1 MRADGQSTSASERGQ
16 TAILT
21 VSHNKRGFESLQS
34 KLRLLAGVIL
44 LCGGGMLAALSVAA
58 PLGSQARNERT
69 APMRSAA
76 TAAPGIISTV
86 AGGGRGDGAP
96 AAVASFDH
104 PHHVAIDSA
113 GNLYVVD
120 GGDSRVRKIDSA
132 TGTITN
138 YAGNGTFAFSG
149 DGGPATSTSLNVP
162 QGLAVDTAGDLYIAD
177 GFNGRIRKVDH
188 ITGIITT
195 VAGNGDLTGCGV
207 ADEGCPVV
215 GDGGPATSARL
226 FNPGGVAFDSAGNLY
241 IADNQN
247 YRVRKVDR
255 GTGII
260 TTVAGN
266 GKRGCV
272 NASGCDGGFSSNG
285 DDGPAIAA
293 FLIQAVDVAVDS
305 ADTLYISDSGSN
317 RIRKVDSLGIITTYA
332 GDGQAGFSGDG
343 GPATSASLNYPSG
356 IFVDGAGNL
365 YISDFVNGRIR
376 KVAAAASGDGT
387 HQITTVAGKA
397 GYCVGSFC
405 YFGFAGDGGPATEA
419 TLDKPVDMIVDPAGN
434 LFIAD
439 SFRNNRIRKVDSA
452 GIITTFAGGGAYY
465 PYRHSG
471 DGGPAIN
478 AGLNFPVA
486 PTFDA
491 AGNLFFADL
500 ENNRVRK
507 MDTSGLISTVAGDG
521 YQVCDLTESGRIECR
536 GRYAGDVGPAAEA
549 SLDAPA
555 GVAVDGAG
563 NVYILDAANH
573 RVRKVDAS
581 GVITTFAGGNGN
593 QGQLGLCG
601 PGDNNR
607 IRSSEEI
614 GDGGPATSA
623 CVATSPGHSPQGLA
637 VDRAGNVY
645 IADFWNRRIRRVD
658 TAGIITTWAGSGAT
672 GSTGDGG
679 PATNASFSPGGS
691 FAIDAA
697 GNLFIIDIFGVGRVR
712 KIDANPSA
720 DGTRHISAFAGDGT
734 EGYGGDGGPAT
745 AAQLGI
751 PIAVAVDVAGSVFI
765 SDLVNWVIRK
775 VDPAGI
781 ITTIAGRLRE
791 GFDYAFFCGDG
802 GPAASACLYSPQG
815 LAVDGTGNLYIAD
828 SGSDRIRRIEGVA
841 AIPVELLTVESRKLH
856 GIAGPF
862 GIDLPLAGKPGI
874 ESRSGGASNAHE
886 MILTFANA
894 VTFGG
899 ASVNPAAGKTAEL
912 EGSPV
917 SSGDGKKVT
926 LKLKNVSN
934 AQTITV
940 TLAGVSDGTRT
951 NDISV
956 EMGVLFGD
964 TTGDGVVNSGDITQ
978 TRRQSGQVTT
988 ESNKR
993 IDLSADGVIDSG
1005 DITLVRRQS
1014 GAALP

>member
-1 MRADGQSTSASERGQ
+1 MR
-16 TAILT
+16 
-21 VSHNKRGFESLQS
+21 
-34 KLRLLAGVIL
+34 
-44 LCGGGMLAALSVAA
+44 
-58 PLGSQARNERT
+58 P
-69 APMRSAA
+69 AA

-86 AGGGRGDGAP
+86 AGGGRGDGAR
-96 AAVASFDH
+96 AAIASFDN
-104 PHHVAIDSA
+104 PHNVAIDSG

-120 GGDSRVRKIDSA
+120 GGGSRVRKIDRA
-132 TGTITN
+132 TGTIVN
-138 YAGNGTFAFSG
+138 YAGNGAFAFSG
-149 DGGPATSTSLNVP
+149 DDGPAISASLNVP
-162 QGLAVDTAGDLYIAD
+162 QGIAVDTAGDLYIAD

-255 GTGII
+255 ATGII

-272 NASGCDGGFSSNG
+272 NAFGCQGGFTSNG
-285 DDGPAIAA
+285 DGGPAIAA
-293 FLIQAVDVAVDS
+293 FLIQAFDVAVDS
-305 ADTLYISDSGSN
+305 ADILYISDSGSN
-317 RIRKVDSLGIITTYA
+317 TIRKVDSLGIITTYA
-332 GDGQAGFSGDG
+332 GNGQAGFSGDG
-343 GPATSASLNYPSG
+343 GPATSASLNYPYG
-356 IFVDGAGNL
+356 ISVDGAGNL
-365 YISDFVNGRIR
+365 YIADFGNARIR
-376 KVAAAASGDGT
+376 KVAAAPSGDGT

-397 GYCVGSFC
+397 GYCVASFC
-405 YFGFAGDGGPATEA
+405 YFGLAGDGGSATEA
-419 TLDKPVDMIVDPAGN
+419 TLDKPQDVIVDPAGN

-439 SFRNNRIRKVDSA
+439 SFRNNRIRKVDPA

-465 PYRHSG
+465 PYTYNG

-478 AGLNFPVA
+478 AGLNLPVA

-507 MDTSGLISTVAGDG
+507 MDASGMISTVAGDG
-521 YQVCDLTESGRIECR
+521 YLMCSLTETGRIECR
-536 GRYAGDVGPAAEA
+536 RRYAGDGGPAVEA

-555 GVAVDGAG
+555 GLAVDGEG

-607 IRSSEEI
+607 IRNSEEI

-623 CVATSPGHSPQGLA
+623 CLATSSGHSPQGLA

-645 IADFWNRRIRRVD
+645 IADFWNRRVRRVD
-658 TAGIITTWAGSGAT
+658 TAGIITTWAGSGAA

-679 PATNASFSPGGS
+679 PATDASFSPIGS
-691 FAIDAA
+691 LALDGA
-697 GNLFIIDIFGVGRVR
+697 GNLFVVDAVGAGRVR

-720 DGTRHISAFAGDGT
+720 DGTRHISAFAGDGAT
-734 EGYGGDGGPAT
+734 GYGGDGGPAT

-751 PIAVAVDVAGSVFI
+751 PIAVAADVAGSVFI
-765 SDLVNWVIRK
+765 SDFVNWVIRK
-775 VDPAGI
+775 VNPAGI
-781 ITTIAGRLRE
+781 ITTIAGRLPE

-828 SGSDRIRRIEGVA
+828 SGSDRIRRVEGVA

-856 GIAGPF
+856 GSAGPF

-874 ESRSGGASNAHE
+874 ESRSGGASNAHD

-899 ASVNPAAGKTAEL
+899 ASVNPAAGKAAEL

-978 TRRQSGQVTT
+978 TRRQSGQATT

-993 IDLSADGVIDSG
+993 IDLSTDGVINSA

-1014 GAALP
+1014 GTALP